1 MHGNLERGSLLRLG
15 FTLLLSLLWT
25 TPVIDQRQSSRHA
38 EDKMEI
44 IRGTIRETIPAIDGK
59 MCGFVMDGGMEVHF
73 SPEKAA
79 QVSPLISVGSRV
91 EICGKSY
98 RGISGDPRLDAQFIT
113 NLDSDRFVNLET
125 PPPLHHPEVSTSNCP
140 TAVEA
145 APLAPP
151 ASARVE
157 DGDNSMPQGSTYVKS
172 AEQARHTPILSAK
185 FLSHTAFDGSLV
197 NRSRRSRANEDRAAK
212 SIELAYDGVHRSQAL
227 LAYVKIVD
235 LQAPDVSQLFEEA
248 MHTYQQ
254 AVSNYEKQDFEVAS
268 EFATASGELSRC
280 VELVVSRI
288 LRSDS
293 GYPRLVPYPLHK
305 SRTLRGL
312 RKLKIILHGSK
323 SYWPAFIGLY
333 RTAPCLRKT
342 ADKCRRLL
350 RGATSF
356 TPRPESACRREPWP
370 RRLISSMPPRL
381 LLILRNMCASRTT
394 SHMFRRWT
402 ERCSGWLLIGL
413 SRRVKVFRVTISEN
427 GSLLCQKCHYRD

>member
-91 EICGKSY
+91 EICGKSH

-172 AEQARHTPILSAK
+172 AEQAPHTPILSDK

-293 GYPRLVPYPLHK
+293 GYPRLVPYPLLQKPDLTRAAEAQDHLARIEK
-305 SRTLRGL
+305 LLARVHWLVQNGTLPSEDRRQVQKIASWGDEFYAKA
-312 RKLKIILHGSK
+312 RKCLQTGAVAEA
-323 SYWPAFIGLY
+323 SYFID
-333 RTAPCLRKT
+333 A
-342 ADKCRRLL
+342 AE
-350 RGATSF
+350 AVAN
-356 TPRPESACRREPWP
+356 SAEHVCKQDYIPHV
-370 RRLISSMPPRL
+370 S
-381 LLILRNMCASRTT
+381 A
-394 SHMFRRWT
+394 
-402 ERCSGWLLIGL
+402 
-413 SRRVKVFRVTISEN
+413 V
-427 GSLLCQKCHYRD
+427 D